1 MSVDIYIYIGVI
13 YVGKNWACLRLDDV
27 LSRQQ
32 RPPQEIYIIDIV
44 PIAGLDDLQLKDAR
58 TNIRINR
65 IHGILQPFLYRL
77 FWKCLC
83 NGMIG
88 KKYAGNIS
96 KNSYLCY
103 QECMEWRVAS
113 GILLALFVSFY
124 QKGYAVRGQSIVVPR
139 IGAGPRGTD
148 RSRVNKALQPV

>member
-1 MSVDIYIYIGVI
+1 MTKKCLWTYIYIYIGVI

-44 PIAGLDDLQLKDAR
+44 PIAGLDGLQLKEAR
-58 TNIRINR
+58 TNIRIDR

-113 GILLALFVSFY
+113 GILLALFVSFIRRDTRS
-124 QKGYAVRGQSIVVPR
+124 AVRALSFLELALVPAVL
-139 IGAGPRGTD
+139 IGL
-148 RSRVNKALQPV
+148 V